1 MSGTA
6 VLSSGALGKVPTAT
20 WTVAGIGDFN
30 GDGISDIV

>member
-6 VLSSGALGKVPTAT
+6 ALSSWALGKVPTAT

-30 GDGISDIV
+30 AMA